1 MKSNNY
7 QCVNCQL
14 HYALEADYMAHYKSE
29 HHRYNVKRKL
39 IGLPPLSFE
48 EYHLRILP
56 TYAEFDDEKTSK
68 NSATQD
74 FYCEICS
81 KKFMNAGTYKQH
93 LSSKKH
99 KQRRDELKDPI
110 QATLSKSSSSS
121 DFSLIGAEKVEPCVF
136 CLQ

>member
-1 MKSNNY
+1 MKTNHY

-14 HYALEADYMAHYKSE
+14 NFDVEANYISHYKSE
-29 HHRYNVKRKL
+29 HHRYNIKRKL

-48 EYHLRILP
+48 EYHLRKFKD
-56 TYAEFDDEKTSK
+56 YAEFEDEKTSK
-68 NSATQD
+68 HSVAQD

-99 KQRRDELKDPI
+99 QQNRDKLKTPG
-110 QATLSKSSSSS
+110 QYTLSKSSSSS
-121 DFSLIGAEKVEPCVF
+121 DF
-136 CLQ
+136 